1 MPNTSKTQ
9 QAMPKKIPTT
19 SPAGVDAISLLT
31 QDHENVKALFEKF
44 QGLSSR
50 ATVGKKKLA
59 DQICLEL
66 IKHATAEEEL
76 FYPAVR
82 KDGGDSLDLV
92 DEAVVEHAAAKT
104 LISEILA
111 MDPGDE
117 LYDAKMKVLS
127 EQIEHHVQEEESEM
141 FPKARKAK
149 LDLAALG
156 AAIAERKEQIALPQ
170 LPQLQ

>member
-1 MPNTSKTQ
+1 MPSTPKTQ

-19 SPAGVDAISLLT
+19 YPAGVDAIDLLT

-44 QGLSSR
+44 EGLSDR
-50 ATVGKKKLA
+50 AVVGKKKLA
-59 DQICLEL
+59 DEICLEL
-66 IKHATAEEEL
+66 VKHATAEEEL

-82 KDGGDSLDLV
+82 QAAAANQDLV
-92 DEAVVEHAAAKT
+92 DEAVVEHAAAKG

-127 EQIEHHVQEEESEM
+127 EQIEHHVQEEESEL
-141 FPKARKAK
+141 FPRARKAK

-156 AAIAERKEQIALPQ
+156 AAIAERKEQIE